1 MLFGRSIHRWVR
13 RIARA
18 VLPAPR
24 PRFSREALTLAIR
37 YATTAQDAQRLVD
50 AHGAAQAEVAL
61 LLARALGSDP
71 RDVARELKS

>member
-1 MLFGRSIHRWVR
+1 MIFWPSLRRAIR

-24 PRFSREALTLAIR
+24 PKFSREALTLAIR
-37 YATTAQDAQRLVD
+37 YATTAQDAQRLVN
-50 AHGAAQAEVAL
+50 AYGAAQAEVAL

-71 RDVARELKS
+71 RNVARELS